1 MCSKCFEDAKKA
13 KQEAEAKKATETK
26 SSDVVMADSS
36 SSSSSSNDAKK
47 EEPSPPQPVQENPTC
62 CYKCGLRVGYT
73 IIKCRC
79 GYSFCG
85 KHRYSDTHDC
95 TFDYKRAQKDKLA
108 EDLQKVEADKVK
120 NRLV

>member
-1 MCSKCFEDAKKA
+1 M
-13 KQEAEAKKATETK
+13 AE
-26 SSDVVMADSS
+26 SS
-36 SSSSSSNDAKK
+36 SSSSSSSETKK
-47 EEPSPPQPVQENPTC
+47 ESEELVVIQENPTC
-62 CYKCGLRVGYT
+62 CHKCGLRVGYT

-95 TFDYKRAQKDKLA
+95 TFDYKRAQKDKLV
-108 EDLQKVEADKVK
+108 EGLQKVEADKVK